1 MRLLR
6 TLADWLGAAA
16 LCCAPFIID
25 TTEGKALAIVV
36 LGLLTLQAIRKE
48 CYNLVFLNIIGIG
61 GYFYAIH
68 F

>member
-1 MRLLR
+1 MI
-6 TLADWLGAAA
+6 AVIGWIGA
-16 LCCAPFIID
+16 LCMAGAPFIID
-25 TTEGKALAIVV
+25 TTEGKALAIVG